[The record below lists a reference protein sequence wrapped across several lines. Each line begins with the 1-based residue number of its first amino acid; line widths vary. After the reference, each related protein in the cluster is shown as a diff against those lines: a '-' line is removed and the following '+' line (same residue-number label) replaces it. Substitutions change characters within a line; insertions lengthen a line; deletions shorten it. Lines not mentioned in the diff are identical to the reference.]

1 MVEMQPLMHYVPL
14 LLIAVGY
21 GFIFG
26 LIPVAGVKL
35 GLIALYPYADLFLG
49 DPYSMV
55 IMIAGVFVSASIGD
69 MFASICMNIPGGG
82 GSTATM
88 LDGFP
93 MSKRGEATRAL
104 SAGLFG
110 AVSQAVLWGGICILM
125 LPFYANFVMYFGI
138 PEMFLLC
145 VLAMTAICF
154 TGNNYPFRGILACGL
169 GVLVGMT
176 GEHPMDH
183 QVYRFVVF
191 DWEYIKQGYQ
201 IIPVMAGILAVPEIL
216 EHIRTKITIPPS
228 VHNNWQQIKMGFKD
242 WWKHKWDSVKG
253 GAIGTLIGA
262 IPGLGGSIS
271 EWLAYAA
278 VSARPKP
285 TDTHPFGMGNV
296 RGVIGVEG
304 ANLAQK
310 AAVFVPTILFGIPGA
325 AGQVIVMALLAYVGM
340 DLGSTAVLDDP
351 NFFKALGWG
360 WMCAV
365 FVTFFLAILFFR
377 WATLLLRIPFY
388 FWGPLLIG
396 IVVWASMQHTG
407 TLDDLWVLLIFVT
420 LGMGMKHG
428 KFNRIAFVIGFIL
441 SAKVE
446 QLGFIYFQLYGFT
459 DLFTRPISA
468 VLVATIVSAIVYGLY
483 FNKTRIQYT

>member
-1 MVEMQPLMHYVPL
+1 MIEMQPLTNYIPI

-35 GLIALYPYADLFLG
+35 GLIALYPWADLFLN

-69 MFASICMNIPGGG
+69 MFASVCMNIPGGG

-110 AVSQAVLWGGICILM
+110 AVSQSVLWGGICILA
-125 LPFYANFVMYFGI
+125 LPFYAKFVMHFGI
-138 PEMFLLC
+138 PEMFLLVC
-145 VLAMTAICF
+145 LAMVAICF
-154 TGNNYPFRGILACGL
+154 TGNNYPIRGMLACGL
-169 GVLVGMT
+169 GVLMGMT
-176 GEHPMDH
+176 GENPMDF
-183 QVYRFVVF
+183 QDYRFTF
-191 DWEYIKQGYQ
+191 GWEYLKQGYQ
-201 IIPVMAGILAVPEIL
+201 IVPVMAGILAVPEIL
-216 EHIRTKITIPPS
+216 EHIRTKVTIPPS

-242 WWKHKWDSVKG
+242 WWRYKWDSVQG
-253 GAIGTLIGA
+253 GLIGTVIGA

-271 EWLAYAA
+271 EWLSYAG
-278 VSARPKP
+278 VSARPR
-285 TDTHPFGMGNV
+285 DDDEYPFVQGNV

-325 AGQVIVMALLAYVGM
+325 AGQVVVMSLLAYVGM
-340 DLGSTAVLDDP
+340 DLGSTAVLNDP
-351 NFFKALGWG
+351 DFFTALSWG
-360 WMCAV
+360 WFCAT
-365 FVTFFLAILFFR
+365 FITFFIAIFFFR
-377 WATLLLRIPFY
+377 WATLLLRVPFA
-388 FWGPLLIG
+388 FWGPALILL
-396 IVVWASMQHTG
+396 VTWASMQHTG
-407 TLDDLWVLLIFVT
+407 TLDDLWVLLIFVF
-420 LGMGMKHG
+420 LGLCMKHG

-446 QLGFIYFQLYGFT
+446 ELGSIYFQLYGFT
-459 DLFTRPISA
+459 DLFTRPISFGLVVMIVGA
-468 VLVATIVSAIVYGLY
+468 VVYGVW
-483 FNKTRIQYT
+483 FNKTKIQYT